1 MIYNL
6 VAFLF
11 VLASS
16 LDAGEVSAFGAGDI
30 TSANPYGLT
39 SAEKHILTNKKKLDK
54 FDTNVK
60 GVKNNIDMISE
71 RIDGLESILEG
82 DSQKLHKT
90 TNSLVQINNS
100 IELNAKNIT
109 QLDQSNIN
117 IKIVIEKLIE
127 DQLNIIANQDLI
139 KKNLEQL
146 KTAQDNLTQSVN
158 KINSEYISEKEL
170 KSNMLQFVTK
180 KEFDRLLELL
190 DKQTLKASTVNNGSN
205 SKAQMM
211 KEAKAYYEKLY
222 FKDAI
227 PIYEKLVS
235 LNYKPAESNYMLGEM
250 WYVREKYEKA
260 ISYFKTS
267 AMLYDKGK
275 WMPDLLLHSAIS
287 FEKINDLDNA
297 ATFYN
302 TLIDMYP
309 DTKQAKT
316 AQKNILN

>member
-30 TSANPYGLT
+30 SSPNPYGLT

-60 GVKNNIDMISE
+60 GVKSNIDMISE

-82 DSQKLHKT
+82 DSQKLYKT
-90 TNSLVQINNS
+90 TNSLVKINNS
-100 IELNAKNIT
+100 IELNTKNIT

-117 IKIVIEKLIE
+117 IKLVIEKLIE
-127 DQLNIIANQDLI
+127 DQLNIIANQDVI
-139 KKNLEQL
+139 KQNIKQL
-146 KTAQDNLTQSVN
+146 KTTQDSLTKSVN
-158 KINSEYISEKEL
+158 KINLAYVSEKEL
-170 KSNMLQFVTK
+170 KSNMSQFVTK
-180 KEFDRLLELL
+180 QEFDKLVSLI
-190 DKQTLKASTVNNGSN
+190 DKKSKTNKAKVSK

-222 FKDAI
+222 FNDAI

-316 AQKNILN
+316 AKKNILN